1 MDKFDFLIGDGDD
14 RRLNQ
19 DEEDVDYYFD
29 FLKYSYKYSSEDEGG
44 SLFPDQFPCVGY
56 TSVLSMS
63 TNNNGDVVLGMYVMG
78 DTMNWSLDPISGEWE
93 SRAFLPTSRR
103 NHVTVKVKEYI
114 WLLGGVDV
122 ESGEPVKDVHVY
134 HVLFDYWITIPY
146 SSLTY
151 IFKEE
156 EEDDDDDDDAEII
169 EAFTLSD
176 RYVYVLTYH
185 PTTKTNRMIMIDADK
200 LILQHIPQS
209 SNDSNDAKNTTIP
222 TTSSD
227 FEEKEPEL
235 ELEDIFIPR
244 SSMAIA
250 RDSGVTLIPY
260 KSRFI
265 FAVGGHANSSKN
277 KEEHNTNNIV
287 EVFDAKYNQW
297 ATLREKLNHGRI
309 NANILLYQ
317 DSIYVFGGDH
327 DRISTSSWMER
338 YDPHTG
344 KNGPWKRVRSSFIS
358 SYSTWDFITLVASYQ
373 LQTWYFLATKKV
385 PILDESSSETSFS
398 CEHELYVF
406 YPPYQKVTTKWT
418 KTKYTLQDQFD
429 DSIIVQRFRSGIG
442 QQDTFVAS
450 SIGFGIVIALSA
462 CLYRCFRQKTPE
474 RVPPTPHA
482 EFEMRGGYYD
492 RYAPEFT

>member
-1 MDKFDFLIGDGDD
+1 MEEFNFLTGNEDD

-19 DEEDVDYYFD
+19 DDENVDYYFD
-29 FLKYSYKYSSEDEGG
+29 FLKYSYKYSTEDEGG
-44 SLFPDQFPCVGY
+44 SLFPEQFPCEGY

-114 WLLGGVDV
+114 WLLGGVDPK
-122 ESGEPVKDVHVY
+122 SGVPVKDVDVY

-151 IFKEE
+151 LFH
-156 EEDDDDDDDAEII
+156 EDDNNDSEII

-176 RYVYVLTYH
+176 KYVYVLTYH
-185 PTTKTNRMIMIDADK
+185 PTTNTNKMTMIDADK
-200 LILQHIPQS
+200 LILQNIPYS
-209 SNDSNDAKNTTIP
+209 LDDSNDAENTTIS

-227 FEEKEPEL
+227 FHEKKPEF

-244 SSMAIA
+244 SSLAIS
-250 RDSGVTLIPY
+250 RDSGVTLIPFR
-260 KSRFI
+260 SRFI
-265 FAVGGHANSSKN
+265 FAVGGQANSSNN
-277 KEEHNTNNIV
+277 KEDHSTNNIV
-287 EVFDAKYNQW
+287 EVYDAKYNQW

-309 NANILLYQ
+309 NANILLYE
-317 DSIYVFGGDH
+317 DIIYVFGGDH
-327 DRISTSSWMER
+327 VSISTASWMER

-358 SYSTWDFITLVASYQ
+358 SYSTWDFITIVASYQ

-385 PILDESSSETSFS
+385 PVIDDNSGLMDPTSFS

-406 YPPYQKVTTKWT
+406 YPPYQKVSTKWT
-418 KTKYTLQDQFD
+418 KTKYALQDQLD
-429 DSIIVQRFRSGIG
+429 DSLIVQRFRSGID
-442 QQDTFVAS
+442 QQGTFVIS
-450 SIGFGIVIALSA
+450 SIGVGIAVVLSA
-462 CLYRCFRQKTPE
+462 FLYRRFRQKTSE
-474 RVPPTPHA
+474 RAPLTSHA
-482 EFEMRGGYYD
+482 EFEMHGGYHD
-492 RYAPEFT
+492 RDFAPEFT